1 MEGERERWKKMS
13 LCKERTEK
21 KNDCERDLRL
31 VINYQSLITLLCESL
46 HFFAISTT
54 DNAML
59 LVSDIKREEG
69 KERKVIFYN
78 WINFAFVKLRHQN
91 EFVDRFVEIG
101 NFFDI
106 SISDV
111 SGCVMLETDIF
122 ANTLR
127 IFNEFAGCRI
137 SNYSHYIP
145 QRVSVFCVISYWIIV
160 ASRDDKALFWLCS
173 NCAKNAQIIHQ
184 KFQTWHDSTF
194 LLYSSKWRTVR
205 KNYSTHNLHNSRER
219 PKKLPNDSSFCFQN
233 MYITLTNVII
243 VIL

>member
-31 VINYQSLITLLCESL
+31 VINYQSLIPLLCESL

-54 DNAML
+54 DSAML

-106 SISDV
+106 SISE
-111 SGCVMLETDIF
+111 SGCVMCHDENRYIYSQT

-127 IFNEFAGCRI
+127 IFNEFAGYRI
-137 SNYSHYIP
+137 SNYSHYIS
-145 QRVSVFCVISYWIIV
+145 QWVSVLCVISY
-160 ASRDDKALFWLCS
+160 
-173 NCAKNAQIIHQ
+173 
-184 KFQTWHDSTF
+184 
-194 LLYSSKWRTVR
+194 
-205 KNYSTHNLHNSRER
+205 
-219 PKKLPNDSSFCFQN
+219 
-233 MYITLTNVII
+233 
-243 VIL
+243 